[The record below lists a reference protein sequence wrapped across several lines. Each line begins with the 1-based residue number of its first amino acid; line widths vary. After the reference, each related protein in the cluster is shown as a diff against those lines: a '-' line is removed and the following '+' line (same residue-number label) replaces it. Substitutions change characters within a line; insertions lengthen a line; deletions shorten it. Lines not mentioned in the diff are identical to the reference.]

1 MRFLSVACL
10 MLIASV
16 ALSMHPSIKEE
27 YHTASLIAFNKLYYY
42 IHTDDTERLYDYLE
56 SIYPRGGWPY
66 VLNEF
71 SSRSGLSLLQRALV
85 QKPRPNS
92 AIIAGL
98 LRYGADPNVPLL
110 KDNNRKRF
118 NQGRFYKGWTAA
130 HIAVRVKAEQRVF
143 KLLTSYG
150 CNFQAKDAQGWN
162 PSMVAHADKKKKNFP
177 TKSR

>member
-1 MRFLSVACL
+1 MRFLCVAYL
-10 MLIASV
+10 MLIASA
-16 ALSMHPSIKEE
+16 ALSMHQTIKEE
-27 YHTASLIAFNKLYYY
+27 YQTAPVIAFDRLYYY
-42 IHTDDTERLYDYLE
+42 IHTNDTERFYDYLE
-56 SIYPRGGWPY
+56 NIYPRGGWPY

-85 QKPRPNS
+85 QTPRPNS

-98 LRYGADPNVPLL
+98 LRYGADPNAPILRNIV
-110 KDNNRKRF
+110 RRRF

-130 HIAVRVKAEQRVF
+130 HIAVRVKADQRVF

-162 PSMVAHADKKKKNFP
+162 PSMVAHADKKKKKFS